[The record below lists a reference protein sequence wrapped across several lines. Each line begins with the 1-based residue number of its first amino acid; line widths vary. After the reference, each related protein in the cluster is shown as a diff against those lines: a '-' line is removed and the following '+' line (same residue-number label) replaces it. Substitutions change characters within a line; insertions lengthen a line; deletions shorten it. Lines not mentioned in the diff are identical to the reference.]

1 MSEGTIQDLITR
13 IKREGVLVR
22 NEGAHSIKSVG
33 GKIDLFTGVLKSIE
47 NELKIHTGL
56 FKIMIGELA
65 FSAKELNDLIK
76 DANRDK
82 ATTGVG
88 GKKKEKPEDQA
99 ARDEAGDN
107 QDNAIDLTGLLGISA
122 AAIGA
127 LSGAF
132 SGWIKAIQFFT
143 PSFVVKA
150 LDFMKSKIVGSILA
164 IGDTIGSALI
174 QGVKFLRGPILA
186 MFMNISLALQ
196 NPALMKAVDFVK
208 TVGRYVVAP
217 FVQAGKMLNSLLG
230 IGKSLSDGFGKI
242 GSLLGS
248 FGGTIKAVSGVVG
261 KLFYPLT
268 IILTAFDT
276 IKGALDGYAE
286 GGWLGALEGGIVGFV
301 TSLVTKPLDLIK
313 SVGSWIVGK
322 LGFENAAEVL
332 DSFSFTEIFT
342 SMVGGIFDFVRSAG
356 SWVMSMFKWEE
367 GSALFDLTTF
377 ITETWNSASDYIST
391 KFKEFSNYVGTIP
404 ERMWFYA
411 QEVWLDIVA
420 KLKKGFIMFGD
431 WIASIPAK
439 IKYMALS
446 TIAEYDP
453 TGLLVSEEDVAAA
466 KTAVEARSSDTQA
479 RLAQVDRDTAT
490 QKQQLAEQKAA
501 ALGDNAAAAA
511 STKPMV
517 SAPTYV
523 QGGNNSNVTSSSTT
537 IINAAPHQSLNAFM
551 PI

>member
-1 MSEGTIQDLITR
+1 VSDATIQDLITR

-47 NELKIHTGL
+47 NELKTHTGL

-76 DANRDK
+76 DANRER
-82 ATTGVG
+82 ATTAVG
-88 GKKKEKPEDQA
+88 GKKKEKSEDQA
-99 ARDEAGDN
+99 ARDDGGDN

-143 PSFVVKA
+143 PNFVVKA
-150 LDFMKSKIVGSILA
+150 LDFMKGKIVSSIM
-164 IGDTIGSALI
+164 TIGKTIGTTLME
-174 QGVKFLRGPILA
+174 GVKFLRGPILA
-186 MFMNISLALQ
+186 MFMNIELALKQ
-196 NPALMKAVDFVK
+196 PALMKAFDLVK
-208 TVGRYVVAP
+208 TVSRYVVTP
-217 FVQAGKMLNSLLG
+217 FMEAGKMLNSLLG
-230 IGKSLSDGFGKI
+230 IGKSLSAGFGKI

-301 TSLVTKPLDLIK
+301 SSLITKPLDLIK
-313 SVGSWIVGK
+313 SVASWIVGK

-342 SMVGGIFDFVRSAG
+342 NMVGGIFDFVRTAG
-356 SWVMSMFKWEE
+356 DWVMSMFKWEE

-377 ITETWNSASDYIST
+377 ISDTWNTASEYIST

-404 ERMWFYA
+404 DRMWFYA
-411 QEVWLDIVA
+411 QEVWIDITD

-453 TGLLVSEEDVAAA
+453 TGMLVSGEDVAAA
-466 KTAVEARSSDTQA
+466 KAAVDARSSETQA
-479 RLAQVDRDTAT
+479 KIAQVDRDTAT
-490 QKQQLAEQKAA
+490 QKQTLAEQKAA
-501 ALGDNAAAAA
+501 ALGDSAIAA
-511 STKPMV
+511 STAKPVV
-517 SAPTYV
+517 SAPTIV
-523 QGGNNSNVTSSSTT
+523 QGGNSSSVTSSSTT

>member
-1 MSEGTIQDLITR
+1 VSEGTIQDLINR
-13 IKREGVLVR
+13 VKREGVLLR
-22 NEGAHSIKSVG
+22 NEGAHSIKTVEV
-33 GKIDLFTGVLKSIE
+33 KVDIFTDVLKSIHSE
-47 NELKIHTGL
+47 LETQTKLFMIMTDQLANEANVLNEMLRDAKRTGDT
-56 FKIMIGELA
+56 A
-65 FSAKELNDLIK
+65 
-76 DANRDK
+76 
-82 ATTGVG
+82 GVG
-88 GKKKEKPEDQA
+88 GKRKEPRGDRTA
-99 ARDEAGDN
+99 PLDEVAN
-107 QDNAIDLTGLLGISA
+107 EEAAIDLSGLLGLSA

-127 LSGAF
+127 LAGAF
-132 SGWIKAIQFFT
+132 SGWIKALKFFT
-143 PSFVVKA
+143 PGFVVKA
-150 LDFMKSKIVGSILA
+150 LDFMKSQIVGSIM
-164 IGDTIGSALI
+164 TIGKTIGTTLMD
-174 QGVKFLRGPILA
+174 GMKFIRGPILA

-196 NPALMKAVDFVK
+196 NPALVKAIDFVK
-208 TVGRYVVAP
+208 TVGRYVVTP
-217 FVQAGKMLNSLLG
+217 FMEAGKMLNSLLG
-230 IGKSLSDGFGKI
+230 IGKSLQSGFGMI

-356 SWVMSMFKWEE
+356 AWVANQFKWEE
-367 GSALFDLTTF
+367 GSVLFDLTTY
-377 ITETWNSASDYIST
+377 ISDTWDSTSEYIST
-391 KFKEFSNYVGTIP
+391 KFKEFSDYVGAIP
-404 ERMWFYA
+404 DRMWFYA
-411 QEVWLDIVA
+411 QEVWIDITA
-420 KLKKGFIMFGD
+420 KLKKGFIMLGD

-453 TGLLVSEEDVAAA
+453 TGLLVSPEDVTAA
-466 KTAVEARSSDTQA
+466 KAEVDSRASGTSAK
-479 RLAQVDRDTAT
+479 LAQVDRETAT
-490 QKQQLAEQKAA
+490 QRQTLAEQKAA
-501 ALGDNAAAAA
+501 ALNENATANSGAK
-511 STKPMV
+511 TV
-517 SAPTYV
+517 ISAPTV
-523 QGGNNSNVTSSSTT
+523 VNGGSTSNMSSSSTT
-537 IINAAPHQSLNAFM
+537 IINAAPHTSLNAFM